1 MKLFTKE
8 IDKKLFAQYH
18 LGNNLE
24 EQYVVAKIFNPYGN
38 GRWYLLNSDPNDA
51 DYLWAIVQMG
61 NVVEVGSV
69 SRHDL
74 ENARLSKFR
83 LPLERD
89 LSFKQEKADVVLKG
103 LMKGKF
109 FKHGGSIHK
118 DDKVVYEEVEFEEYK
133 HGGYMAKGGE
143 TMGVDAKGMVEKAKN
158 KVGKW
163 IFSITYADMIDD
175 KKVWRSYPNY
185 VSEYFN
191 SRHEAQEALNKKLS
205 KKYADGGYMAKGGEV
220 GKMYFKKGDIVYVF
234 QSASDKNGKLRKG
247 IDNKYVVG
255 NEKEHNLQKWA
266 KVEVIEPISDEIG
279 WERYRGK
286 KLDGDY
292 NLYDKKA
299 KNGEMIAFMQSNS
312 SKYNTKPI
320 SMGYSEEER
329 FMAKGGKTHFKDK
342 VKAIE
347 KRLKGTKV
355 KPKYQSK
362 YGKKYNKEEA
372 HEAASNIA
380 GAIVKKY
387 KMK

>member
-74 ENARLSKFR
+74 ENARVSKFR

-103 LMKGKF
+103 LMQGKF

-133 HGGYMAKGGE
+133 HGGM
-143 TMGVDAKGMVEKAKN
+143 
-158 KVGKW
+158 
-163 IFSITYADMIDD
+163 
-175 KKVWRSYPNY
+175 
-185 VSEYFN
+185 
-191 SRHEAQEALNKKLS
+191 
-205 KKYADGGYMAKGGEV
+205 
-220 GKMYFKKGDIVYVF
+220 
-234 QSASDKNGKLRKG
+234 
-247 IDNKYVVG
+247 
-255 NEKEHNLQKWA
+255 
-266 KVEVIEPISDEIG
+266 
-279 WERYRGK
+279 
-286 KLDGDY
+286 
-292 NLYDKKA
+292 
-299 KNGEMIAFMQSNS
+299 
-312 SKYNTKPI
+312 
-320 SMGYSEEER
+320 
-329 FMAKGGKTHFKDK
+329 MAKGGKIYSIEKNGYPFDWGTYTMDEAKEVINKQEKDGSYYRVVKYNEMRESLPAIDRMETPMLNEESGEYIYSNSRPFSEGDLAEYSHGGMMADGGQTHFKDK